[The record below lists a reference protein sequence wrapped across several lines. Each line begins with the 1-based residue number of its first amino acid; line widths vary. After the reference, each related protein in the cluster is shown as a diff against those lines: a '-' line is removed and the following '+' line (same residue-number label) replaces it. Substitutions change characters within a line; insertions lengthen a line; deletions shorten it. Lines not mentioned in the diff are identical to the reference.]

1 MSLYQVRSLK
11 TLTKRLCE
19 CSYRLKTWYLFR
31 YALGCGFANNRLYV
45 VGGYPIQGDTAY
57 SSEIYEFGS
66 QQWRE
71 LTSKLLK
78 PRINPG
84 IYLYK
89 GLITLFGT
97 GELGIFSLDAEET
110 KWSLLVITFQNLLS
124 VGLQALSNAKMLYF
138 THSIGII
145 IIILHDC

>member
-1 MSLYQVRSLK
+1 M
-11 TLTKRLCE
+11 
-19 CSYRLKTWYLFR
+19 
-31 YALGCGFANNRLYV
+31 

-110 KWSLLVITFQNLLS
+110 KWEFTGDNLS
-124 VGLQALSNAKMLYF
+124 KPFISGSSGPVQ
-138 THSIGII
+138 
-145 IIILHDC
+145 C

>member
-1 MSLYQVRSLK
+1 M
-11 TLTKRLCE
+11 TKRLWE

-110 KWSLLVITFQNLLS
+110 KWEFTGDNLSKPFISGSSGPVQCLNALFYAFYWYYHYHFARLLNL
-124 VGLQALSNAKMLYF
+124 
-138 THSIGII
+138 
-145 IIILHDC
+145 